1 MKFFSQLLA
10 GVLILNF
17 FSCSESQKKFS
28 INGNI
33 DHLAS
38 GSRIYLDEMEYNKVT
53 TLDTTK
59 SDASGKFSFTG
70 FISHPGLYRVR
81 YGNDNSIFLVM
92 DERTSM
98 VELNGDTMN
107 LFQKPYAI
115 KGSPL
120 SVQFLNFF
128 LEVKKIYEGI
138 SEINSRMNDSTGSLT
153 DSVKHSL
160 LKEMQMATD
169 MGRKWL
175 NNYVDTTTSP
185 VIAVFALSNFLNPE
199 MDKVTYE
206 KFLAKA
212 KSKYTNVPMAVAF
225 CEDVE
230 LAFKKMQRK
239 PGESLFENG
248 TLIPEINIPDVNG
261 KNISLQSLKGKY
273 VLVDFWASWCMPCR
287 KENPNVV
294 EAYNKYKDKGF
305 TVYSISLDDDIEKWK
320 KAIEQDH
327 LSWPYHVS
335 ELKGWESEV
344 VHQFGIEGIPTNYLI
359 DKEGIIIASNLRGKE
374 LENILTQVIK

>member
-1 MKFFSQLLA
+1 
-10 GVLILNF
+10 
-17 FSCSESQKKFS
+17 
-28 INGNI
+28 
-33 DHLAS
+33 
-38 GSRIYLDEMEYNKVT
+38 
-53 TLDTTK
+53 
-59 SDASGKFSFTG
+59 
-70 FISHPGLYRVR
+70 
-81 YGNDNSIFLVM
+81 
-92 DERTSM
+92 
-98 VELNGDTMN
+98 
-107 LFQKPYAI
+107 
-115 KGSPL
+115 
-120 SVQFLNFF
+120 
-128 LEVKKIYEGI
+128 
-138 SEINSRMNDSTGSLT
+138 
-153 DSVKHSL
+153 
-160 LKEMQMATD
+160 
-169 MGRKWL
+169 
-175 NNYVDTTTSP
+175 
-185 VIAVFALSNFLNPE
+185 
-199 MDKVTYE
+199 
-206 KFLAKA
+206 
-212 KSKYTNVPMAVAF
+212 VAF

>member
-1 MKFFSQLLA
+1 MKNFLTLFAVSFA
-10 GVLILNF
+10 LIVS
-17 FSCSESQKKFS
+17 SCSEKQKSFS
-28 INGNI
+28 IHGTVN
-33 DHLAS
+33 HLS
-38 GSRIYLDEMEYNKVT
+38 QGSKIYLDEMAYSEVT
-53 TLDTTK
+53 TLDTTTCNDK
-59 SDASGKFSFTG
+59 GEYQLKE
-70 FISHPGLYRVR
+70 FIQHTGLYRVR
-81 YGNDNSIFLVM
+81 YGFDKAVFLVL
-92 DERTSM
+92 DKNSGDIQIESDTTSSL
-98 VELNGDTMN
+98 VS
-107 LFQKPYAI
+107 KAVI
-115 KGSPL
+115 KGSPASAQFQDFLFQITEMGNPIMQLNYQLMDTTKKL
-120 SVQFLNFF
+120 S
-128 LEVKKIYEGI
+128 
-138 SEINSRMNDSTGSLT
+138 DST
-153 DSVKHSL
+153 
-160 LKEMQMATD
+160 
-169 MGRKWL
+169 R
-175 NNYVDTTTSP
+175 NNLIHQIDAIEKTVRDYVVAYTDTTENP
-185 VIAVFALSNFLNPE
+185 VLAVFAMSNFLIPDL
-199 MDKVTYE
+199 DKSSFE

-374 LENILTQVIK
+374 LENILAQVIK